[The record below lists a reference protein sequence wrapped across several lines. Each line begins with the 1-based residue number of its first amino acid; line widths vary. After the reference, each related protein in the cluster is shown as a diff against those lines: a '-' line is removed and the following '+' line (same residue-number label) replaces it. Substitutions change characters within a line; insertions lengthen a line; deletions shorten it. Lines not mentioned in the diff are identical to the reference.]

1 MTQTVGMILSAGFGT
16 RLLPL
21 TEFRPK
27 PVMELGGRPIIYFLI
42 RMLEQ
47 AGIRDIILNLHY
59 QPEFIRQFVE
69 KTEFNARIHLIY
81 EKDILG
87 TAGGLRNAIEQF
99 AIQHKAMVVMHGDI
113 LCDVEL
119 APFLDSDHFCT
130 LLGEENRAID
140 GYVGGLGV
148 DSAGLIT
155 QLGKF
160 YQGRNPCVASGFFTG
175 IHLLSAQ
182 AVGMIKQSTQS
193 NLVAEI
199 YPRWLREGHDIKGIL
214 LPMSYEDLG
223 TRERIFNANMA
234 IVKNPSCF
242 KHINFLE
249 DFHEI
254 KPRVFVHHDAHVD
267 PQAIIEEPV
276 MIARGARIDSG
287 AHVGPNV
294 VIGAQSW
301 IYEGAFVTNSVV
313 MSDTT
318 IEKNEQLDCVIAL
331 SGARVLVRS

>member
-27 PVMELGGRPIIYFLI
+27 PLMELGGRPIIYFLI

-47 AGIRDIILNLHY
+47 AGIRDIIINLHY
-59 QPEFIRQFVE
+59 QPEFIRQFIE
-69 KTEFNARIHLIY
+69 KTDFKARIHLIY
-81 EKDILG
+81 EKEILG

-113 LCDVEL
+113 LCDVDFVPL
-119 APFLDSDHFCT
+119 LDSTHFCT
-130 LLGEENRAID
+130 LLGEENRTIN

-148 DSAGLIT
+148 DNAGFVT

-160 YQGRNPCVASGFFTG
+160 YQGKNPSVASGFFTG
-175 IHLLSAQ
+175 IHLLSLQ
-182 AVGMIKQSTQS
+182 AVGMIKESTES

-199 YPRWLREGHDIKGIL
+199 YPRWLHEGYDIRGIL
-214 LPMSYEDLG
+214 LPMYYEDLG

-242 KHINFLE
+242 KHIDFLE
-249 DFHEI
+249 GFHEI
-254 KPRVFVHHDAHVD
+254 KPDVFMHHDAYVD
-267 PQAIIEEPV
+267 PQAIIKGPV
-276 MIARGARIDSG
+276 MIARGARIDAG

-301 IYEGAFVTNSVV
+301 VYEGAFVANSVV